1 VWHHCCDVLLTA
13 DRRPESEGGIGT
25 AEEREYVRTFFDRSR
40 LKKRHGESMRE
51 VCERLQIETQVL
63 GLEEGAAVAAG
74 PGAGI
79 PKL

>member
-1 VWHHCCDVLLTA
+1 
-13 DRRPESEGGIGT
+13 
-25 AEEREYVRTFFDRSR
+25 
-40 LKKRHGESMRE
+40 MRE

-74 PGAGI
+74 LGASI